1 MEYRGKKGAEPG
13 SWVRRQGSCLLV
25 LVEKGHDELDV
36 TNVVVQ
42 DIRRMKESR
51 GAETRRPLATE

>member
-1 MEYRGKKGAEPG
+1 M
-13 SWVRRQGSCLLV
+13 
-25 LVEKGHDELDV
+25 LVEKGHHELDV

-51 GAETRRPLATE
+51 GAETRQPLATE